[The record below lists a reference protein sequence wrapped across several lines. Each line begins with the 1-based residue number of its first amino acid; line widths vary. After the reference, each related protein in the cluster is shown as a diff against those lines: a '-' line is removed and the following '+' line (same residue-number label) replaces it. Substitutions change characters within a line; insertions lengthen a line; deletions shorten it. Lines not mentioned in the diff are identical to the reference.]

1 MAARHVLASAE
12 GPGPALAVCCVLR
25 ACFLTQER
33 LKVEDLL
40 SGRTRDNMSV
50 NLLAADAAKA
60 R

>member
-1 MAARHVLASAE
+1 MVLRLLYAA
-12 GPGPALAVCCVLR
+12 CCVLR